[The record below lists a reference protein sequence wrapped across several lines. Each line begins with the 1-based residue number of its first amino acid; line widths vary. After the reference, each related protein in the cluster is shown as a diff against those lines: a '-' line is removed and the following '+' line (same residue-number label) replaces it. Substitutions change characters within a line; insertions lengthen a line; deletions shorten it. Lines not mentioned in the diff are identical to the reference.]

1 MSRRWLQIP
10 FIVLTVAFMALS
22 AEAKHHARP
31 TTAANLNPSGFVT
44 AVTNKFFPL
53 VPGTTFHY
61 EGQKDGVPG
70 TNDTTV
76 LRTTKTI
83 LGVKCT
89 TVQDVA
95 HEEGKLVEKTFDWY
109 AQDTA
114 GNVWY
119 FGEDSTAYLPDGTI
133 SKEGSWQ
140 AGVNGAQQGIIMEA
154 APKVGDKYQQENA
167 PGVAQDMAQV
177 MSLDKSLCVPYG
189 CFDDLLLTREST
201 PLSKGDV
208 EEKYYAPNVGFIY
221 GQAIRGGN
229 ENTQLVSVTGN

>member
-1 MSRRWLQIP
+1 MLFRS
-10 FIVLTVAFMALS
+10 
-22 AEAKHHARP
+22 
-31 TTAANLNPSGFVT
+31 
-44 AVTNKFFPL
+44 
-53 VPGTTFHY
+53 

-109 AQDTA
+109 AQDKA

-119 FGEDSTAYLPDGTI
+119 FGEDSTAYLPDGTT

-201 PLSKGDV
+201 PLDKGDV
-208 EEKYYAPNVGFIY
+208 EQKYYAPNVGFIY
-221 GQAIRGGN
+221 GQATKGGD

>member
-1 MSRRWLQIP
+1 MPRRWLE
-10 FIVLTVAFMALS
+10 FLFTVLMVALMAPC
-22 AEAKHHARP
+22 AEAKHHARRM
-31 TTAANLNPSGFVT
+31 TAANLNPNDFVNS
-44 AVTNKFFPL
+44 VTNKFFPL

-61 EGQKDGVPG
+61 EGQKDGIAA

-89 TVQDVA
+89 AVQDVA

-109 AQDTA
+109 AQDKA

-119 FGEDSTAYLPDGTI
+119 FGEDSTAYLPDGTT

-140 AGVNGAQQGIIMEA
+140 AGVNGAEQGIIMEA

-201 PLSKGDV
+201 PLAKGDV
-208 EEKYYAPNVGFIY
+208 EQKYYAPNVGFIY
-221 GQAIRGGN
+221 GQALRGGN
-229 ENTQLVSVTGN
+229 EFTQLVSVTGN